1 MGGIMIW
8 LAAGAAMCCAAMLA
22 WHAQAWFAPALR
34 RYRALYTQDA
44 GVRLSEVFLFI
55 DPAQLW
61 AAAMAFAA
69 MAATLVFSLT
79 GSGILAAL
87 FAGVASRAPR
97 MTVDLLRRRRAR
109 RFEQQL
115 PMALLMLA
123 AALRAGVA
131 LTTALRHVVEQ
142 SGAPLAQE
150 FGLMLR
156 EQRLGVPWDV
166 ALENLQARMPGDST
180 ALVVAAMRIAAQT
193 GGNLAEALDS
203 IAQTLR
209 ARLQLQA
216 KLLALTSQ
224 GRLQAWIV
232 GALPVLLLAV
242 LDRLEPD
249 VMAVLWHTPMGWG
262 VLAILTV
269 LETAGVLLIRR
280 IVRIEL

>member
-1 MGGIMIW
+1 MIW
-8 LAAGAAMCCAAMLA
+8 LAAGAAMISVLLLA
-22 WHAQAWFAPALR
+22 WRVQSWFAPALR
-34 RYRALYTQDA
+34 RYREVYTQEA
-44 GVRLSEVFLFI
+44 GLRLSEVFLFI

-61 AAAMAFAA
+61 AGAVACAA
-69 MAATLVFSLT
+69 MAAGLAFAAT
-79 GSGILAAL
+79 GSGLVAALAAA
-87 FAGVASRAPR
+87 FASRLPR
-97 MTVDLLRRRRAR
+97 ALVNALRRRRAR

-115 PMALLMLA
+115 PMALLMLSS
-123 AALRAGVA
+123 ALRAGVA
-131 LTTALRHVVEQ
+131 LTTGLRHVVEQ

-156 EQRLGVPWDV
+156 EQRMGVPWDA
-166 ALENLQARMPGDST
+166 ALENLRDRMPADST

-193 GGNLAEALDS
+193 GGNLAEALES

-232 GALPVLLLAV
+232 GALPLLLLAV

-249 VMAVLWHTPMGWG
+249 IMGLLWHTPVGWS
-262 VLAILTV
+262 VLAIVAV
-269 LETAGVLLIRR
+269 LETVGMLLIRR
-280 IVRIEL
+280 IIRIDI

>member
-1 MGGIMIW
+1 MIW
-8 LAAGAAMCCAAMLA
+8 LAAGAAMISVLLLA
-22 WHAQAWFAPALR
+22 WRVQSWFAPALR
-34 RYRALYTQDA
+34 RYREVYTQEA
-44 GVRLSEVFLFI
+44 GLRLSEVFLFI

-61 AAAMAFAA
+61 AGAVACAALAATLAFAA
-69 MAATLVFSLT
+69 T
-79 GSGILAAL
+79 GSGLVSAMAAAL
-87 FAGVASRAPR
+87 ASRLPR
-97 MTVDLLRRRRAR
+97 ALVNALRRRRAR

-131 LTTALRHVVEQ
+131 LTTGLRHVVEQ

-156 EQRLGVPWDV
+156 EQRMGVPWDS
-166 ALENLQARMPGDST
+166 ALENLRNRMPADST

-193 GGNLAEALDS
+193 GGNLAEALES

-232 GALPVLLLAV
+232 GSLPLLLLAV
-242 LDRLEPD
+242 LDRLEPE
-249 VMAVLWHTPMGWG
+249 VMGLLWHTPMGWG
-262 VLAILTV
+262 VLAIVAV
-269 LETAGVLLIRR
+269 LETTGMLLIRR
-280 IVRIEL
+280 IVRIDI

>member
-1 MGGIMIW
+1 MIW
-8 LAAGAAMCCAAMLA
+8 LAAGGAMCCVAMLA

-61 AAAMAFAA
+61 VAAVACAAVTAGMAI
-69 MAATLVFSLT
+69 SLT
-79 GSGILAAL
+79 GSGVAATLLAGL
-87 FAGVASRAPR
+87 ASRIPR
-97 MTVDLLRRRRAR
+97 LLVSQLRRRRAH

-123 AALRAGVA
+123 AAMRAGVA
-131 LTTALRHVVEQ
+131 LTTGLRHVVEQ

-156 EQRLGVPWDV
+156 EQRLGVPWDA
-166 ALENLQARMPGDST
+166 ALENLQTRMPGDST
-180 ALVVAAMRIAAQT
+180 SLVVAAMRIASQT
-193 GGNLAEALDS
+193 GGNLAEALES

-216 KLLALTSQ
+216 KLQALTSQ

-232 GALPVLLLAV
+232 GALPLLLLAV
-242 LDRLEPD
+242 LDQLEPD
-249 VMAVLWHTPMGWG
+249 IMGLLWHTPMGWG
-262 VLAILTV
+262 VLAILVV